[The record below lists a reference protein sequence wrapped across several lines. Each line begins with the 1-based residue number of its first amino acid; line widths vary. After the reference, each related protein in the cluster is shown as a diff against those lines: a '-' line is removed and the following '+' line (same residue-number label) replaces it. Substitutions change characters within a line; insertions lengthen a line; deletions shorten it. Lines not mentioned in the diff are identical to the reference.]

1 MEKVL
6 SVSIAAYNVEK
17 FLSQTLDSLVVSEI
31 MDELEVIVVSD
42 GSTDQTAAIAK
53 EYCDRYPNTF
63 VLIDKANGGY
73 GSTINAA
80 VKVARGKYFRLLDGD
95 DWFDSEGLKS
105 FIIQLKDADED
116 MIITK
121 FKRVFDSDG
130 HEEERDQTVLLAKES
145 GTFDDVN
152 SSEWF
157 TMHGTT
163 FRTAIW
169 KENNIQI
176 TEHCFYTDQ
185 EYDLLPLRW
194 VKTIRRI
201 PVMLYCYRIGRAEQ
215 SVSPQ
220 GLEKHYMEEEK
231 VLNKLY
237 EVYSKVDEEKT
248 AKDKYIFNYL
258 SLRTQF
264 HIGIYLIISN
274 TVEHKKQMIDFI
286 EKLKKNRPLIYE
298 RVLKNSKSIHV
309 LVSSK
314 YLAYGTLQKYKSS
327 KLRNKNN

>member
-17 FLSQTLDSLVVSEI
+17 FLKQTLDSLVVPEI

-42 GSTDQTAAIAK
+42 GSTDRTSVIAK
-53 EYCDRYPNTF
+53 EYCDKYPNTF
-63 VLIDKANGGY
+63 ILIDKENGGY
-73 GSTINAA
+73 GSTINASI
-80 VKVARGKYFRLLDGD
+80 KVARGKYFRLLDGD
-95 DWFDSEGLKS
+95 DWFDSEGLKN
-105 FIIQLKDADED
+105 FIIQLRDADED

-130 HEEERDQTVLLAKES
+130 HEEERDQTKLLSKDS
-145 GTFDDVN
+145 GTFEDIA

-163 FRTAIW
+163 YRTAIW

-194 VKTIRRI
+194 VNTIRKI

-220 GLEKHYMEEEK
+220 GLEKHYLEEEK
-231 VLNKLY
+231 VLHKLY
-237 EVYSKVDEEKT
+237 GIYSQVGENKT
-248 AKDKYIFNYL
+248 AKDRYIFNYL

-274 TVEHKKQMIDFI
+274 TDEHKKQMITFI
-286 EKLKKNRPLIYE
+286 EELKKERPLIYD
-298 RVLKNSKSIHV
+298 RVLKNSKSIHT

-314 YLAYGTLQKYKSS
+314 YLAYGMLQKYKSS
-327 KLRNKNN
+327 KLRNR

>member
-1 MEKVL
+1 MDKIL

-17 FLSQTLDSLVVSEI
+17 FLHKTLKSLVVPEI
-31 MDELEVIVVSD
+31 MDELEVIIVSD
-42 GSTDQTAAIAK
+42 GSTDKTPEIAR
-53 EYCDRYPNTF
+53 EYCDKYPGTF
-63 VLIDKANGGY
+63 ILIDKENGGY

-80 VKVARGKYFRLLDGD
+80 IKVARGKYFRLLDGD
-95 DWFDSEGLKS
+95 DWFDSEGLRS
-105 FIIQLKDADED
+105 LITQLRDADED

-121 FKRVFDSDG
+121 FKRVFESDG
-130 HEEERDQTVLLAKES
+130 HEEERDQTALLSKDS
-145 GTFDDVN
+145 GTFDDVDTT
-152 SSEWF
+152 EWF
-157 TMHGTT
+157 TMHGTA

-169 KENNIQI
+169 KENNIHI

-194 VKTIRRI
+194 VNTIRRI

-220 GLEKHYMEEEK
+220 GLEKHYLEEEK
-231 VLNKLY
+231 VLHKLY
-237 EVYSKVDEEKT
+237 GIYSEVDENKT

-274 TVEHKKQMIDFI
+274 TDEHKKQMIAFI
-286 EKLKKNRPLIYE
+286 EELKRKRPLIYD
-298 RVLKNSKSIHV
+298 RVLKNSKSIQI

-314 YLAYGTLQKYKSS
+314 YLTYGMLQKYKSS
-327 KLRNKNN
+327 KLRNQ

>member
-1 MEKVL
+1 MGKVL

-17 FLSQTLDSLVVSEI
+17 FLRQALDSLVIPEI

-42 GSTDQTAAIAK
+42 GSTDQTVAIAR
-53 EYCDRYPNTF
+53 EYCDKYPDTF
-63 VLIDKANGGY
+63 VLIDKENEGY

-80 VKVARGKYFRLLDGD
+80 IKVARGKYYRLLDGD
-95 DWFDSEGLKS
+95 DWFDSEGLKVL
-105 FIIQLKDADED
+105 ITQLRDAEED

-121 FKRVFDSDG
+121 FKRVFESDG
-130 HEEERDQTVLLAKES
+130 HEEERDQTTLLRKDI
-145 GTFDDVN
+145 GTFEDVDTT
-152 SSEWF
+152 EWF

-169 KENNIQI
+169 KEHDITI

-194 VKTIRRI
+194 VNTIRRI
-201 PVMLYCYRIGRAEQ
+201 PVMLYCYRIGRSEQ

-220 GLEKHYMEEEK
+220 GLEKHYLEEEK
-231 VLNKLY
+231 VLHKLY
-237 EVYSKVDEEKT
+237 QLYAQVDEKKT
-248 AKDKYIFNYL
+248 ARDKYIFNYL
-258 SLRTQF
+258 ALRTQF

-274 TVEHKKQMIDFI
+274 TETHKQQMITFI
-286 EKLKKNRPLIYE
+286 EKLKKERPLIYE
-298 RVLKNSKSIHV
+298 QVLKNSKSIHT

-314 YLAYGTLQKYKSS
+314 YLAYGMLQKYKSS
-327 KLRNKNN
+327 KLRNQ